1 MNIEKLEKD
10 VRKIA
15 KIFTGYTVNKSSE
28 KFQINL
34 NDRPQKL
41 SPETYYK
48 ICREYEN
55 QVSNFL
61 T

>member
-1 MNIEKLEKD
+1 M
-10 VRKIA
+10 
-15 KIFTGYTVNKSSE
+15 VNKPLRIIFEDIYKISE

-48 ICREYEN
+48 ICSEYEN
-55 QVSNFL
+55 QFSKIL
-61 T
+61 I

>member
-1 MNIEKLEKD
+1 MIKKPLSILFKD
-10 VRKIA
+10 INKI
-15 KIFTGYTVNKSSE
+15 SE
-28 KFQINL
+28 KFKINL

-48 ICREYEN
+48 ICSEYESQFN
-55 QVSNFL
+55 KLS

>member
-1 MNIEKLEKD
+1 MIKKPMKIIFKD
-10 VRKIA
+10 IYKV
-15 KIFTGYTVNKSSE
+15 SE

>member
-1 MNIEKLEKD
+1 MIKKPLRYSFKD
-10 VRKIA
+10 INKI
-15 KIFTGYTVNKSSE
+15 SE

-48 ICREYEN
+48 ICSEYEN
-55 QVSNFL
+55 QLINFNVILNFL
-61 T
+61 LSN